1 MRRTLLALFAAL
13 LMLSSSMAAE
23 ITQEPVS
30 YSNDFDTA
38 RSLANF
44 MEDHYSVSILIGDE
58 CEGIITEGF
67 ELGDKPSGRTPLL
80 NMLGTANYEEEV
92 KRIDDCFF
100 VYPPG
105 FFDHFHCQEAEKGLR
120 ILLPNSILVDGHTMA
135 GVTTVQDGYY
145 NVFLGVGAY
154 NSLNVHHEIWHAMEY
169 RITSDNPGAFV
180 DWNSLNP
187 DGFQYNEDYFLNDIW
202 TQAEAKDDWFVRG
215 YSVVNEMEDRATV
228 IEAIFLYD
236 SDWWDQH
243 PHIQAKRD
251 RLLAAAE
258 SVFGNVYFHE

>member
-1 MRRTLLALFAAL
+1 MKRALSALLAVL

-44 MEDHYSVSILIGDE
+44 MEDHYGVSILIGDE
-58 CEGIITEGF
+58 CKEIITEGF
-67 ELGDKPSGRTPLL
+67 AIGDKPSGRTPLL

-92 KRIDDCFF
+92 KRIDDSFS
-100 VYPPG
+100 VYPPD
-105 FFDHFHCQEAEKGLR
+105 FFDRFRCPEAEKGLR
-120 ILLPNSILVDGHTMA
+120 ILLPNSVLVDNHTMA

-145 NVFLGVGAY
+145 NVFFGIGAY

-169 RITSDNPGAFV
+169 RITWENPGTFV
-180 DWNSLNP
+180 AWNSLNP
-187 DGFQYNEDYFLNDIW
+187 DGFQYNKDYFLDDIW
-202 TQAEAKDDWFVRG
+202 TQTEAKDDWFVRG

-228 IEAIFLYD
+228 IEAIFAED

-243 PHIQAKRD
+243 PHIRAKLD
-251 RLLAAAE
+251 ALLAAAE
-258 SVFGNVYFHE
+258 PVFGNVYFHE

>member
-1 MRRTLLALFAAL
+1 MKRALSALLAVL

-58 CEGIITEGF
+58 CDGIITEGF
-67 ELGDKPSGRTPLL
+67 ELEDKPSGRTPLL

-92 KRIDDCFF
+92 KRIDDCFS

-105 FFDHFHCQEAEKGLR
+105 F
-120 ILLPNSILVDGHTMA
+120 
-135 GVTTVQDGYY
+135 
-145 NVFLGVGAY
+145 VFLGVGAY

-169 RITSDNPGAFV
+169 RITSENPGAFV

-187 DGFQYNEDYFLNDIW
+187 DGFQYNEDYFLDDIW

-236 SDWWDQH
+236 SEWWNEH
-243 PHIQAKRD
+243 LHIQAKLD
-251 RLLAAAE
+251 ALLTAAE
-258 SVFGNVYFHE
+258 PVFGNVYFHE

>member
-1 MRRTLLALFAAL
+1 MKRAISALLTAL
-13 LMLSSSMAAE
+13 LMFSSGMAAE
-23 ITQEPVS
+23 ITQKPVS
-30 YSNDFDTA
+30 YSSIFDTA

-44 MEDHYSVSILIGDE
+44 MEDHYGVSILIDDE
-58 CEGIITEGF
+58 CKEIITEGF

-92 KRIDDCFF
+92 KRIDDCFS
-100 VYPPG
+100 VYPPS
-105 FFDHFHCQEAEKGLR
+105 FFDRFRCPEAEKGLR

-145 NVFLGVGAY
+145 NIFLGVGAY
-154 NSLNVHHEIWHAMEY
+154 NNLNVHHEIWHAMEY
-169 RITSDNPGAFV
+169 RIAWDNPEAFD

-187 DGFQYNEDYFLNDIW
+187 DGFQYNEDYFLDDIW

-228 IEAIFLYD
+228 IEAIFAED

-243 PHIQAKRD
+243 PHIRAKRD
-251 RLLAAAE
+251 ALLAAAE
-258 SVFGNVYFHE
+258 PVFGNVYYHE